1 MQPQHPQLAVSAA
14 IFRDGKIL
22 LVRRARSPAKGFY
35 SLPGG
40 RVEFGETL
48 HAALHREVDEETAL
62 KIEIVGLAG
71 WREVVPGT
79 TGGGHYLIMSFAARW
94 MAGEPVLNDEHDDFK
109 WLDPDA
115 LGDLKTTGGLQEVI
129 QSARGIL
136 GLTTLKP
143 RLASSALKRHITGA
157 PDPFMS
163 KHLLAI
169 FLLISVCISGP
180 ARAQDAAAP
189 FDGDLQ
195 RLAEILGTL
204 HYLRGICG
212 TNEGP
217 KWRNEMQAL
226 IDAETPSGD
235 RRARMIAGFNRGYN
249 GFQQTYRTC
258 TPAATVAIR
267 RYIEEGSK
275 ISRDLTAR
283 YAN

>member
-1 MQPQHPQLAVSAA
+1 MRKHFFVLLIA
-14 IFRDGKIL
+14 I
-22 LVRRARSPAKGFY
+22 S
-35 SLPGG
+35 
-40 RVEFGETL
+40 
-48 HAALHREVDEETAL
+48 TAL
-62 KIEIVGLAG
+62 
-71 WREVVPGT
+71 
-79 TGGGHYLIMSFAARW
+79 
-94 MAGEPVLNDEHDDFK
+94 
-109 WLDPDA
+109 
-115 LGDLKTTGGLQEVI
+115 
-129 QSARGIL
+129 SA
-136 GLTTLKP
+136 
-143 RLASSALKRHITGA
+143 
-157 PDPFMS
+157 
-163 KHLLAI
+163 
-169 FLLISVCISGP
+169 P
-180 ARAQDAAAP
+180 ARAQDPAAP

-212 TNEGP
+212 TNEGG

-258 TPAATVAIR
+258 TPAAAVAIR